1 MSRFDFLVRLV
12 VVIGVFSVVLSL
24 SGCCVSGKDSLVEA
38 KGHGGNSKAKLMHE
52 DVIYQHEGED
62 CAGTFVWDSNQGSK
76 DDRRPGVLIV
86 HAWMGPGQHEREVA
100 EMLAS
105 HGYVAFIG
113 DIYGTSTR
121 PTTRQEAGA
130 AAGKFRSNRALQ
142 RARANA
148 ALARMKQ
155 HPRVDPANTAALG
168 FCFGGGTVLE
178 LARSGADTRAVISFH
193 GNLDTPTPGDIKGFG
208 GHVLVLHGADDPGVS
223 QDSVLA
229 MHKEMRETGVSWE
242 FIAYGDAVHSFSNP
256 YAGDNK
262 ASGNAYNAKAAERA
276 WERTLGLLWHS
287 FIKQ

>member
-1 MSRFDFLVRLV
+1 MNRLGRLLLLVILA
-12 VVIGVFSVVLSL
+12 VLAL
-24 SGCCVSGKDSLVEA
+24 TVSACGTTSTAGADTKSS
-38 KGHGGNSKAKLMHE
+38 HGANPKAKLMHE
-52 DVIYQHEGED
+52 EVTYQHEGED
-62 CAGTFVWDSNQGSK
+62 CAGVFVWDANQGSDK
-76 DDRRPGVLIV
+76 DTRPGVLII
-86 HAWMGPGQHEREVA
+86 HAWMGPGQHEKEVA

-113 DIYGTSTR
+113 DIYGKSLR
-121 PTTRQEAGA
+121 PTNRQEAGA

-142 RARANA
+142 RGRVNA

-155 HPRVDPANTAALG
+155 HPKVDAANTAALG

-223 QDSVLA
+223 QESIQA
-229 MHKEMRETGVSWE
+229 MHKEMREAGVSWE

-262 ASGNAYNAKAAERA
+262 ASGNAYNAQAADRA
-276 WERTLGLLWHS
+276 WERARSLLWHS
-287 FIKQ
+287 FIKR